1 MDLLNE
7 IQQNPNRN
15 FFISA
20 SAGTGKTY
28 TLTKYYISILENN
41 YPDYD
46 IVDRIVAVTF
56 TNKAAGEMRERI
68 MEAVYEKLEEN
79 PPKGFVYEE
88 WYDYWNNI
96 KINLS
101 RAWIKTID
109 SFCSRIL
116 RDNNIQIGVDPNFG
130 MVSEFKKD
138 REIEKAIYY
147 SLKIILELYEGREI
161 EWLRSLSE
169 KRKNSIKENIKVL
182 KKEKEKF
189 KDTLLIILNELK
201 LENFKKLIK
210 EVIQKWRLE
219 MVRVKVFEELELAD
233 TDLSD
238 KYTDIL
244 WLFKIIA
251 NISKEYFENLTLDNF
266 QFDFKGI
273 LEKTVEALDNEIIR
287 EKYKNRFKYIIVDEF
302 QDTNYLQKEIF
313 EKLHHEGNYLF
324 YVGDRKQSIYRFRGA
339 DVSVFT
345 TAKNE
350 FQSKNYFYASLNI
363 NRRSEKEIVD
373 FANELSSQVLFNT
386 KNLNQENID
395 YKILEDSHFQKDDF
409 SYSEKSTSKII
420 TPSLTKEDQKR
431 IKYINISPEQN
442 NNTER
447 KKVEIKSMAK
457 VVKSIIGK
465 DMTFRKRVNGEIIRE
480 NRKIQPGDIAILLK
494 QMSGYEED
502 IKREFNKNNIP
513 FYIIGGKSFYYKA
526 EIQALFSALSA
537 VQNPF
542 NDFEFSRYMM
552 SLIGGMTFEEYDRLT
567 KLRENKNSLFE
578 TFEQNSEQFEN
589 SNNIYLAFKVL
600 KKYKDLKYFL
610 KPTSILKGIVNE
622 TEYLLKLSILDDSE
636 SAISNVKKL
645 LSDAEK
651 YNNIASSFSELVR
664 LLKKSTDI
672 DEEEAVLEDET
683 SNSVKIMTIHKS
695 KGLEFP
701 IVIMGGLYKNQKS
714 NKSSEID
721 FSLPNSAGE
730 NYYIINSIFEN
741 ILKETDDPFLKWFKN
756 NDFLDQTENH
766 RLMYVGVTRARE
778 MFLPLLVDTQ
788 NSTYNDFFTKVN
800 YKGIDQI
807 NIEDVEDVSFEE
819 MRDKKKKVEMISENN
834 LKNFEK
840 MSYKQY
846 IAPTY
851 LINETKPSE
860 AEYAEEQVQKSRQLK
875 LDSLFSDQELLFRG
889 SDLHSKLQS
898 SYELH
903 HLENLVER
911 NLLPK
916 SLIKKD
922 IIKYAFNTEN
932 KIVKNEWRIVKNVEI
947 DNRDYMLF
955 GIPDKVIIENGEITI
970 LDYKYSELYNEEKI
984 KDYKFQ
990 MMFYLYLLKDFGT
1003 PKEGYIVSIK
1013 NGKTIKFTYE
1023 KNIENQIFDKISK
1036 IN

>member
-7 IQQNPNRN
+7 IQKNPNRN

-79 PPKGFVYEE
+79 PPKGTVYEE
-88 WYDYWNNI
+88 WYNYWNNI

-116 RDNNIQIGVDPNFG
+116 RDNNIQIGIDPNFG

-138 REIEKAIYY
+138 REIDKAIYY
-147 SLKIILELYEGREI
+147 SLKIILELYEDREI
-161 EWLRSLSE
+161 EWLRSLSD
-169 KRKNSIKENIKVL
+169 KRKNNIKNNIELL
-182 KKEKEKF
+182 KKEKDKF
-189 KDTLLIILNELK
+189 KKTLLVILNELK
-201 LENFKKLIK
+201 LDNFKDLIK

-233 TDLSD
+233 TDLSN

-251 NISKEYFENLTLDNF
+251 NISKEYFESLTLDNF

-273 LEKTVEALDNEIIR
+273 LEKTVEALDNKSIR

-313 EKLHHEGNYLF
+313 EKLHHEDNYLF

-350 FQSKNYFYASLNI
+350 FQSKNYFYSSLNT

-395 YKILEDSHFQKDDF
+395 YKILEDADFQKDDF
-409 SYSEKSTSKII
+409 SYSEDSKDQII
-420 TPSLTKEDQKR
+420 TPNITGEDDKR
-431 IKYINISPEQN
+431 IKYINITPEAN
-442 NNTER
+442 NNSER
-447 KKVEIKSMAK
+447 KKSEIQAM
-457 VVKSIIGK
+457 VKTVKNLVGK
-465 DMTFRKRVNGEIIRE
+465 EMTFRKRVNGKIVREIR
-480 NRKIQPGDIAILLK
+480 NIQPGDIAILLK
-494 QMSGYEED
+494 QMSGYEEE
-502 IKREFNKNNIP
+502 IKQEFNKNKIP
-513 FYIIGGKSFYYKA
+513 FYIIGGKSFYYKS

-552 SLIGGMTFEEYDRLT
+552 SLIGGMTFIEYDKLT
-567 KLRENKNSLFE
+567 KLRKDKNSLFE
-578 TFEQNSEQFEN
+578 TFEENLDVFEN
-589 SNNIYLAFKVL
+589 SNNILIAYKVL

-622 TEYLLKLSILDDSE
+622 TEYLLKLSVLDDSE

-701 IVIMGGLYKNQKS
+701 IVIMGGLYKSQKK
-714 NKSSEID
+714 NKSSEVE
-721 FSLPNSAGE
+721 FSLPNSEGE
-730 NYYIINSIFEN
+730 NYYIINSIFED

-766 RLMYVGVTRARE
+766 RLMYVGVTRAKE
-778 MFLPLLVDTQ
+778 MFLPLLVDTK
-788 NSTYNDFFTKVN
+788 NATYNDFFTKLN
-800 YKGIDQI
+800 YNGIDQI
-807 NIEDVEDVSFEE
+807 NEEDLQEIDMEIK
-819 MRDKKKKVEMISENN
+819 DKTDRKTVMVQESN
-834 LKNFEK
+834 LKKFEHLA
-840 MSYKQY
+840 YKQY

-860 AEYAEEQVQKSRQLK
+860 SEYAEEQGQKVDKVK

-889 SDLHSKLQS
+889 SDLHAKLQS
-898 SYELH
+898 SYEFH

-911 NLLPK
+911 ELLPK
-916 SLIKKD
+916 KLIKND
-922 IIKYAFNTEN
+922 MIKYAFSPEN
-932 KIVKNEWRIVKNVEI
+932 KVVKNEWRIVKNIEI
-947 DNRDYMLF
+947 NNRDYMLF
-955 GIPDKVIIENGEITI
+955 GIPDKVIIDNGKITI
-970 LDYKYSELYNEEKI
+970 LDYKYSGLYDEEKI

-990 MMFYLYLLKDFGT
+990 ISFYLYLLKDFGI

-1013 NGKTIKFTYE
+1013 NGKTVKFEYDQ
-1023 KNIENQIFDKISK
+1023 NIESK
-1036 IN
+1036 IFNKIKELN

>member
-7 IQQNPNRN
+7 IKQNPNRN

-79 PPKGFVYEE
+79 PPRGIFYED

-147 SLKIILELYEGREI
+147 SLKIILELYEDKEL

-169 KRKNSIKENIKVL
+169 KRKDRIKNDIDIL
-182 KKEKEKF
+182 KSEKDKF
-189 KDTLLIILNELK
+189 KNTLLIILNELK

-233 TDLSD
+233 TDLSE

-251 NISKEYFENLTLDNF
+251 NISKEFFENLTLDNF

-273 LEKTVEALDNEIIR
+273 LEKTVEALENEMIR
-287 EKYKNRFKYIIVDEF
+287 EKYKKRFKYIIVDEF

-313 EKLHHEGNYLF
+313 EKLHHDENFLF

-345 TAKNE
+345 AAKNE
-350 FQSKNYFYASLNI
+350 FQTKNYFYSSLNT

-373 FANELSSQVLFNT
+373 FSNEISSQILFNT

-409 SYSEKSTSKII
+409 SYSENSKKQII
-420 TPSLTKEDQKR
+420 TPKIAGEDNQR
-431 IKYINISPEQN
+431 IKYINITPEAN
-442 NNTER
+442 NNSER
-447 KKVEIKSMAK
+447 KKSEIQAM
-457 VVKSIIGK
+457 VKTIKNLIGK
-465 DMTFRKRVNGEIIRE
+465 EMTFRKRVNGEIVRE
-480 NRKIQPGDIAILLK
+480 KRAIQPGDIAVLLK

-513 FYIIGGKSFYYKA
+513 FYIIGGKSFYFKA

-567 KLRENKNSLFE
+567 KLRESKESLFE
-578 TFEQNSEQFEN
+578 TFEQNLEQFEN
-589 SNNIYLAFKVL
+589 SNNIYLAFKIL

-622 TEYLLKLSILDDSE
+622 TEYLLKLSILEDSE
-636 SAISNVKKL
+636 YAISNVKKL

-683 SNSVKIMTIHKS
+683 SDSVKIMTIHKS

-701 IVIMGGLYKNQKS
+701 IVIMGGLYKSQKNS
-714 NKSSEID
+714 KSSEID
-721 FSLPNSAGE
+721 FSLPNSSGE
-730 NYYIINSIFEN
+730 NYYIINSIFED

-778 MFLPLLVDTQ
+778 MFLPLLVDTK
-788 NSTYNDFFTKVN
+788 NATYNDFFTKVN

-807 NIEDVEDVSFEE
+807 NIEDIEDLDFEE
-819 MRDKKKKVEMISENN
+819 NKDEKKKSEMISENN

-860 AEYAEEQVQKSRQLK
+860 AEYAEEQIHKSKQLK

-889 SDLHSKLQS
+889 SDLHAKLQS

-911 NLLPK
+911 KLLPK

-922 IIKYAFNTEN
+922 IIKSAFSLEN

-970 LDYKYSELYNEEKI
+970 LDYKYSGLYDEEKI

-1013 NGKTIKFTYE
+1013 NGKTIRFEYE
-1023 KNIENQIFDKISK
+1023 DDVENQILDKISK
-1036 IN
+1036 I